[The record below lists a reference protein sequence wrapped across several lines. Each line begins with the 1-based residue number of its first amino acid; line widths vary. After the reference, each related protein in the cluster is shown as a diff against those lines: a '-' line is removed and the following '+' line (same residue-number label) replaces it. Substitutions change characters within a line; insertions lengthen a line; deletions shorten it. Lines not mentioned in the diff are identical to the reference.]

1 VSVMINERYYCDSNH
16 DVKVI
21 RTFQKRYTIY
31 RILFT
36 DGTFYIGATSDFKS
50 RKSQHIHSW
59 GIPIKSFKVLFL
71 NEIGSKK
78 ERGMISRYIKK
89 FGVSRCRNKDLAPS
103 TLLSTPYDV
112 ESYPRRE
119 YSTTQKVIN
128 ATKEYFRQK
137 ENGLKVKQSDTAIA
151 WGISLRLL
159 ASGIYIY
166 KAKNSLI
173 EPLFNGLSVELT
185 SPNGRKIKT
194 STISKIQKILKD
206 IENSMLENE
215 TTFDP
220 ANNINTQ
227 EGRDW
232 FFSRTKLIGSANGE
246 IMKDLAE
253 LANYK
258 FNDKVRL
265 NQDTGEVN

>member
-1 VSVMINERYYCDSNH
+1 MSI
-16 DVKVI
+16 VKVLPLGETFKISKYAGIVPLPTEEEQLSLTNDIDKNGLLEPI
-21 RTFQKRYTIY
+21 RIYKGEIVDGRSRQKACIATNT
-31 RILFT
+31 RI
-36 DGTFYIGATSDFKS
+36 
-50 RKSQHIHSW
+50 
-59 GIPIKSFKVLFL
+59 
-71 NEIGSKK
+71 
-78 ERGMISRYIKK
+78 RYIELDSELTGKEVLVTVK
-89 FGVSRCRNKDLAPS
+89 SLNTRRNL
-103 TLLSTPYDV
+103 TN
-112 ESYPRRE
+112 
-119 YSTTQKVIN
+119 TQKVIS
-128 ATKEYFRQK
+128 AVKEYFRQK

-227 EGRDW
+227 EGR
-232 FFSRTKLIGSANGE
+232 A
-246 IMKDLAE
+246 
-253 LANYK
+253 
-258 FNDKVRL
+258 
-265 NQDTGEVN
+265 

>member
-1 VSVMINERYYCDSNH
+1 MLTYKILPLGETFKISKYAGIVPLPTAEEQMALTNDIDKNGLLEPIRIYKGEIVDGRSRQKSCVSTN
-16 DVKVI
+16 
-21 RTFQKRYTIY
+21 T
-31 RILFT
+31 RI
-36 DGTFYIGATSDFKS
+36 
-50 RKSQHIHSW
+50 
-59 GIPIKSFKVLFL
+59 
-71 NEIGSKK
+71 
-78 ERGMISRYIKK
+78 RYIELDHELTEKEVIVVVK
-89 FGVSRCRNKDLAPS
+89 SLNTRRNL
-103 TLLSTPYDV
+103 TN
-112 ESYPRRE
+112 
-119 YSTTQKVIN
+119 TQKVIS
-128 ATKEYFRQK
+128 AVKEYFRQK
-137 ENGLKVKQSDTAIA
+137 ENGLKVKQADTATA

-173 EPLFNGLSVELT
+173 EPLFNGLSVELIT
-185 SPNGRKIKT
+185 PNGKKIKT
-194 STISKIQKILKD
+194 STISKIQKVLKD
-206 IENSMLENE
+206 IENSMLESE

-220 ANNINTQ
+220 ASKIKTQ

-258 FNDKVRL
+258 FNDEVRL